1 MLFVAKTG
9 FATFLYHNAD
19 VAFTL
24 QLATDLRNRGVSTF
38 MDRLDIPPK
47 NDWNT
52 SSQTALLNCAAL
64 IVVLSPDLMQSP
76 YARNALR
83 RVSDMRRPIVPIML
97 RPLNITDYLTEV
109 DYRNSIAMTGWQ
121 ADHIYTTGLTHL
133 YNTLQQTKAISIAR
147 TVDPE
152 LRYVNSLN
160 MLIELYKSN
169 LEVPLTPHDVDEAAL
184 VLPQQRIEPSW
195 GIGGAYLA
203 RGTKLNETSLISHL
217 PYWATQTRRFILMGQ
232 NGIGKTTTL
241 FRLLSEHVHEYL
253 RDSRHQPVPILA
265 DLSYWDAESDLQT
278 FLMQQA
284 RPISDPNN
292 DIAKGRVA
300 VYMDGLSE
308 LGIYTEPKLA
318 KIREWLHGKNAPQRV
333 VIACDDSLYTPRYG
347 FNLPI
352 VSVQDVTEGQRR
364 TQVNSYM
371 GRSARN
377 FIERLNAHPFGARWE
392 RNTMALRSAMYF
404 TKVRALAELPENTER
419 LTIRVIEALWE
430 REQIQDNPDWMNFQD
445 MLPRLAH
452 FAYLVMT
459 SGQPYSL
466 TPEQAVQYLGSEGL
480 LHALASAR
488 ILQVRLKRVK
498 FWHRSLLNVCAAY
511 HLKNLP
517 IHEQLAHTE
526 FDEQGRRVSH
536 HWDAPL
542 VALAG
547 VLDDPEAMLTHIAD
561 VDPYLAVEAMIGRD
575 VRGEVFE
582 VILERFMQYAVEHQT
597 GQYTATYQLLDTL
610 TLGKALPLVLK
621 FMREGKWANREIAHD
636 FLLRLAYPV
645 AEDLAPIQRWDGEI
659 SDELK
664 TYFAQTHEEALPL
677 LLRLLHL
684 PNAQVRKGAVWA
696 LGVINDPAAAVG
708 LVAALRD
715 DNAEVRL
722 AASQSLRGMP
732 HAGAV
737 VPLVERLQDEDWR
750 VRKAATEALTLLGHD
765 AVPALRRLLASPHIA
780 IKRIAMGVLGRL
792 GDTSITDDI
801 LPYVNDDSPDLRA
814 ISVMALGQL
823 KDTRAIESLASRL
836 QDPVHPRWSKA
847 PISGLAQQA
856 LESIGTE
863 EAMLTLGSL
872 LGRKGSTQG
881 KSGNKVKERIQKD
894 KLKNPITP
902 EPVVEEVV
910 PPPLATVP
918 TEATETQPVPVT
930 VVPLP
935 HQEDD
940 EFDQILNGLHQ
951 PDWKLRE
958 HAAGKLIAYARKLH
972 KRFNPSVVRRL
983 EAGLYDDDSFIRE
996 NTVEALGHIA
1006 DSSTTASLV
1015 NILSDSVWTIR
1026 MNAMRALVEIGDSSV
1041 VPHITPMLKDNRAE
1055 VREVAAEVLG
1065 TFGRREAVAALIE
1078 ALDDSNSFVRSFAI
1092 RSLGKIGD
1100 EGAVPA
1106 LLKSL
1111 DHANEEQQALI
1122 LTSLGKIGS
1131 PLAIQR
1137 IADFL
1142 SSSYPLHFKDGLT
1155 LGGVAAT
1162 ALEQIGGTAAL
1173 KLLAQRG
1180 M

>member
-1 MLFVAKTG
+1 MAKTG

-24 QLATDLRNRGVSTF
+24 QLATDLRNRGVNTF

-47 NDWNT
+47 NDWST
-52 SSQTALLNCAAL
+52 SSQNALNNCAIL
-64 IVVLSPDLMQSP
+64 IMVISPDLMQSP
-76 YARNALR
+76 FAKAALR
-83 RVSDMRRPIVPIML
+83 RTADMRRPIIPVML
-97 RPLNITDYLTEV
+97 RPLNLTDYLTEV
-109 DYRNSIAMTGWQ
+109 DYRTSIAMMGWQ

-133 YNTLQQTKAISIAR
+133 YNAIQQTKAVRIDR

-152 LRYVNSLN
+152 LRYVHSLN

-169 LEVPLTPHDVDEAAL
+169 LEVPLNAQELDEHAL
-184 VLPQQRIEPSW
+184 VLPPPRIEPNW

-203 RGTKLNETSLISHL
+203 RGSKLNETSLISHL
-217 PYWATQTRRFILMGQ
+217 PYWASQTRRFVLMGQ

-253 RDSRHQPVPILA
+253 RDSRHTPVPILA
-265 DLSYWDAESDLQT
+265 DLSYRDPENDLNT
-278 FLMQQA
+278 FLMHQS
-284 RPISDPNN
+284 RPIIDPNT
-292 DIAKGRVA
+292 DIAKGRMA

-308 LGIYTEPKLA
+308 LGIYTEVKLA

-333 VIACDDSLYTPRYG
+333 VIACDESLYTPRYG

-377 FIERLNAHPFGARWE
+377 FIEHLNAHPLGARWE
-392 RNTMALRSAMYF
+392 RNTMSLRSAMYF

-419 LTIRVIEALWE
+419 LTIRVIEAMWE

-466 TPEQAVQYLGSEGL
+466 TPEQAVQFLGSEGL

-542 VALAG
+542 VALTG
-547 VLDDPEAMLTHIAD
+547 VLDDPEAMLFHVAD
-561 VDPYLAVEAMIGRD
+561 VDPYLAVEAIIGRD
-575 VRGEVFE
+575 LRPEVVE
-582 VILERFMQYAVEHQT
+582 VVLERFMQYAVEHQT
-597 GQYTATYQLLDTL
+597 GQFSATYHLLDAL

-621 FMREGKWANREIAHD
+621 FMREGKWENRASAHD

-645 AEDLAPIQRWDGEI
+645 AEDLAPIQGWDGVI
-659 SDELK
+659 SDDLK
-664 TYFAQTHEEALPL
+664 DYFTQFSEEALPL

-684 PNAQVRKGAVWA
+684 PNAQIRKGAVWA
-696 LGVINDPAAAVG
+696 LSVINDAAAAVG
-708 LVAALRD
+708 LVAALQD
-715 DNAEVRL
+715 ENADVRL
-722 AASQSLRGMP
+722 AASQALRDIP
-732 HAGAV
+732 HAGAAT
-737 VPLVERLQDEDWR
+737 PLVERLHDEDWR
-750 VRKAATEALTLLGHD
+750 VRKAATEALTALGTD
-765 AVPALRRLLASPHIA
+765 AVPALRRLLASSHIST
-780 IKRIAMGVLGRL
+780 KRIAMGVLGRL
-792 GDTSITDDI
+792 GDLSVTDDL
-801 LPYVNDDSPDLRA
+801 LPFVTDENADLRA
-814 ISVMALGQL
+814 ISVIALGQL
-823 KDTRAIESLASRL
+823 KDSRAVESLASRFA
-836 QDPVHPRWSKA
+836 DEVTPRWSKA
-847 PISGLAQQA
+847 SISGLAQQA

-863 EAMLTLGSL
+863 DAMFTLGSF
-872 LGRKGSTQG
+872 LGRKGSTKG
-881 KSGNKVKERIQKD
+881 KSGNKVKERIQQD
-894 KLKNPITP
+894 KFNNPITP
-902 EPVVEEVV
+902 QPVVEEVV
-910 PPPLATVP
+910 PAPLATVSHD
-918 TEATETQPVPVT
+918 TQETPVSAA
-930 VVPLP
+930 PLP
-935 HQEDD
+935 HQEEDD
-940 EFDQILNGLHQ
+940 FDQILNGLHQ

-958 HAAGKLIAYARKLH
+958 RAASKLIAYARKLH
-972 KRFNPSVVRRL
+972 KRYNPSILRRL

-1006 DSSTTASLV
+1006 DTSTTASLV
-1015 NILSDSVWTIR
+1015 NVLSDAIWTIR

-1041 VPHITPMLKDNRAE
+1041 VPHITPMLKDRRAE

-1078 ALDDSNSFVRSFAI
+1078 ALKDTDTFVRSSAI
-1092 RSLGKIGD
+1092 RSLGRIGD
-1100 EGAVPA
+1100 EGAIPA
-1106 LLKSL
+1106 LLTL
-1111 DHANEEQQALI
+1111 LEQNNEEQQALI
-1122 LTSLGKIGS
+1122 MTSLGKIGS

-1137 IADFL
+1137 LSDFL
-1142 SSSYPLHFKDGLT
+1142 GSTYALHFKDGLT
-1155 LGGVAAT
+1155 LGGVATT

-1173 KLLAQRG
+1173 KILAQRG